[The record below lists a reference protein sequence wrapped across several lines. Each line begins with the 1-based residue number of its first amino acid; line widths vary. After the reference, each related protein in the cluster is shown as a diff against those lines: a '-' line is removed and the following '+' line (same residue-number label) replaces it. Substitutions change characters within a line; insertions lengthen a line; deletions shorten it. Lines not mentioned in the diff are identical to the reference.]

1 MERDHNLN
9 NYFAQTTSTCGSRT
23 CTEDLFGEGSYTGK
37 GIYDVDVFEA
47 ALHGRVP
54 SSTLLSHD
62 LFEGIFARAR
72 LASNVEVVEGRP
84 VSSSRR

>member
-47 ALHGRVP
+47 A
-54 SSTLLSHD
+54 
-62 LFEGIFARAR
+62 
-72 LASNVEVVEGRP
+72 
-84 VSSSRR
+84 RRDRKSVAT